1 MGSGARVSR
10 GYRAWPS
17 AYHAKHPKPC
27 VMRAKRSGGLSH
39 CSSRNSFHSLG
50 FLRFIRVTKSAPDPA
65 LAAHFGRPLRGLWH
79 CFHSVRRASPLQG
92 GRPAFGSSNGLHWTQ
107 GLWVESSPGAEELA
121 RHPRDIRLSEAAR
134 QGKRETAP
142 LTYMGNLRKSDTE
155 NGVGC

>member
-27 VMRAKRSGGLSH
+27 VMRAKRSGGLSRG
-39 CSSRNSFHSLG
+39 SSRNSFHSLG
-50 FLRFIRVTKSAPDPA
+50 FLLFIRVTKSAPDPA

-92 GRPAFGSSNGLHWTQ
+92 GRPAFGSSNGLHWTR
-107 GLWVESSPGAEELA
+107 GLWVESSPGGGRTCEASKGPQEHQAERSRQTGKE
-121 RHPRDIRLSEAAR
+121 RDCASHLHGISES
-134 QGKRETAP
+134 QTQKME
-142 LTYMGNLRKSDTE
+142 
-155 NGVGC
+155 